1 MTTNVGSADRAVRWI
16 VGVALV
22 LLGVFNVLSG
32 TAAIIAYV
40 VAAIALI
47 TGTVGYCLLWRVCK
61 INTAKK
67 TSEKSRLI

>member
-1 MTTNVGSADRAVRWI
+1 MTTNVGILDRSVRWI

-32 TAAIIAYV
+32 TAAIIGYA

-47 TGTVGYCLLWRVCK
+47 TGSVGYCPLWGACK

-67 TSEKSRLI
+67 TAGKTV